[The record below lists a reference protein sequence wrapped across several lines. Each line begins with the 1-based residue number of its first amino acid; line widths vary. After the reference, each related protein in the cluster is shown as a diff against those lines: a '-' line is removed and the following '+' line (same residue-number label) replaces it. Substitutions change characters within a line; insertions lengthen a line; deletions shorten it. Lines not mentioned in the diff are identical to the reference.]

1 MVKKRY
7 FKTKEECEVTFEFD
21 GDATET
27 VSLVSE
33 VNGWQ
38 PVEMKKRKKDG
49 VFYTKVRLPKTGD
62 FQFRYLVDGQSWAN
76 DSAADAY
83 VRNEFGSENSVVKT
97 TLSKSKGGSICWAT
111 SSTRGSKY
119 RRPVEERAPVG
130 TAKYRCRK
138 AGGRFCLRRRSS

>member
-1 MVKKRY
+1 MINKRY
-7 FKTKEECEVTFEFD
+7 FKTKDECEVTFEFD
-21 GDATET
+21 ADAAET

-33 VNGWQ
+33 ANGWQ

-49 VFYTKVRLPKTGD
+49 VFFTKVRLPKTGD

-97 TLSKSKGGSICWAT
+97 TLSNGQ
-111 SSTRGSKY
+111 
-119 RRPVEERAPVG
+119 
-130 TAKYRCRK
+130 
-138 AGGRFCLRRRSS
+138 